1 MKKAAVALL
10 AGLLLLIGVTAG
22 TSIGLNWLLAVAD
35 RMAPGELSVGTA
47 SGSLLGALD
56 LADVHYRDEA
66 LQLDIASVSLDWQP
80 LALLRGNVHVIH
92 ARAGGVDVKVLA
104 KQAPE
109 PQQPV
114 TFDSLP
120 IAFEIGDFT
129 VTNISVLDYGAA
141 EPVRIDRIHLAGE
154 GRDSELRLHEV
165 VAESPLFA
173 ARLHGLLSL
182 DTQQDGE
189 LATEWWVQLPDM
201 PRLAGTGTVQGNGL
215 HMQLQQTLSGPAD

>member
-1 MKKAAVALL
+1 MKKAAVAVL

-22 TSIGLNWLLAVAD
+22 TSTGLNWLLAVAG
-35 RMAPGELSVGTA
+35 RVAPGELSVGTA

-80 LALLRGNVHVIH
+80 LALLRGNLHVIH

-104 KQAPE
+104 RPAPE
-109 PQQPV
+109 PKQPV

-141 EPVRIDRIHLAGE
+141 EPVRDAHPLRGGAQELCLHR
-154 GRDSELRLHEV
+154 GRGHRGDL
-165 VAESPLFA
+165 
-173 ARLHGLLSL
+173 ARL
-182 DTQQDGE
+182 DRRDGR
-189 LATEWWVQLPDM
+189 ARSV
-201 PRLAGTGTVQGNGL
+201 
-215 HMQLQQTLSGPAD
+215 